1 MLRSVDIYGGYNNI
15 VSALQH
21 QDHDHNNSFWFDKKL
36 SEDVPRNIK
45 NAANLQENTHVKVA
59 EQLY

>member
-1 MLRSVDIYGGYNNI
+1 MGGYNNI
-15 VSALQH
+15 ASALHH

-59 EQLY
+59 EQRY